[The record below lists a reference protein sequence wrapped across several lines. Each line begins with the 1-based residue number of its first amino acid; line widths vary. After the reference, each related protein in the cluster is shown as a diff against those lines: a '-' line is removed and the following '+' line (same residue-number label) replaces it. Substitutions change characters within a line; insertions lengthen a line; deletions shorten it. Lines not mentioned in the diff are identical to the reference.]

1 MTSRM
6 TGPAQAADVDRPRRR
21 LRVVDDLRAA
31 DPGREFVRPVHADP
45 PAAAGLGDAD
55 DLVGEVAGRDLDDD
69 LLALLLAEQGAP
81 DRALVRDPALGGL
94 GLGRA
99 DDRER
104 FLAVRALDRDGRAD
118 LDVVGRVVLVDDRG
132 VLDQRL
138 ERLDPALD
146 ERLLVLGVLVLG
158 VLGQVA
164 VFLGVVD
171 PVGDLGPLD
180 RRPSRRARRGASRDR
195 PWRGRWA
202 CCSRSVGPPRCR
214 WSDVGR
220 PGSAVFDKGKNSRRL
235 AAEPRA

>member
-1 MTSRM
+1 MKS
-6 TGPAQAADVDRPRRR
+6 PAGT
-21 LRVVDDLRAA
+21 L
-31 DPGREFVRPVHADP
+31 H
-45 PAAAGLGDAD
+45 
-55 DLVGEVAGRDLDDD
+55 DD
-69 LLALLLAEQGAP
+69 LLALLLAEQGAA

-104 FLAVRALDRDGRAD
+104 LLAVLALDRDGRAD

-158 VLGQVA
+158 VLGEVA

-171 PVGDLGPLD
+171 PRGDLGPLD
-180 RRPSRRARRGASRDR
+180 R
-195 PWRGRWA
+195 
-202 CCSRSVGPPRCR
+202 
-214 WSDVGR
+214 
-220 PGSAVFDKGKNSRRL
+220 
-235 AAEPRA
+235 